1 MAQASSLLI
10 TELFPRSWV
19 FHGMTQSAYTL
30 PFQPFRLVFVLL
42 LIGLLLPAQPVSAQE
57 LALPDIGNPSGNI
70 LTPAEEERL
79 GRAFMRS
86 IRSTMP
92 VIQDPLLSA
101 YIQSLGDQ
109 LVNASND
116 AFGSFD
122 FFLINSPQINA
133 FAGPGGNIGVYSG
146 LITTTESES
155 ELASVIAHEVAHITQ
170 KHLVR
175 TYDAVKSMSLP
186 AAALAIAA
194 VAIGA
199 ATNNSDFAVAAAAG
213 VQAGMIQ
220 REINF
225 TRSHEEEADS
235 IGIQTLAAAGFDPT
249 AMPVFFSRMG
259 KASRLYDNGQLPEFL
274 RTHPV
279 TTNRIADAY
288 GRSDNYPYKQR
299 SDSLGYHL
307 AKERL
312 RVLAFN
318 DPRDG
323 IEFYSKTLKEGRYR
337 NEEAHQYGYLLS
349 LMGNRQY
356 AEARDLA
363 NQLNALR
370 PNQIEYLVAKAE
382 LEKLD
387 GNATLGVKTLEAGL
401 AEHPGNYPLSIYL
414 AQALLDIGKPTTVKP
429 LLEKLLQGHPD
440 NALIYKL
447 LAQAAG
453 DSGNKTQG
461 HQYLSEYYY
470 HTGALKEAQMQLEI
484 ALKDRNLSYYES
496 AKMAAR
502 LKEIRQEKKDLD
514 DRNR

>member
-1 MAQASSLLI
+1 MTKPSKTSRQLSLRFFYGLAGI
-10 TELFPRSWV
+10 CLLL
-19 FHGMTQSAYTL
+19 MTQ
-30 PFQPFRLVFVLL
+30 PVL
-42 LIGLLLPAQPVSAQE
+42 AQE
-57 LALPDIGNPSGNI
+57 IALPDIGNPSGNI
-70 LTPAEEERL
+70 LTPAEEQRL
-79 GRAFMRS
+79 GQAFMRS
-86 IRSTMP
+86 IRNTMP

-109 LVNASND
+109 LVNANND
-116 AFGSFD
+116 ALGSFE

-133 FAGPGGNIGVYSG
+133 FAGPGGYIGVYSG
-146 LITTTESES
+146 LLTTTESES
-155 ELASVIAHEVAHITQ
+155 ELASVIAHEVAHVTQ

-259 KASRLYDNGQLPEFL
+259 KASRLYDNGKLPEFL

-288 GRSDNYPYKQR
+288 GRSDSYPYKQR

-318 DPRDG
+318 DAREG
-323 IEFYSKTLKEGRYR
+323 IEFYSQTLKDGRYR

-349 LMGNRQY
+349 LMGNREY
-356 AEARDLA
+356 AKATELA
-363 NQLNALR
+363 TLLTDLR
-370 PNQIEYLVAKAE
+370 PGQIEYLVAKAE
-382 LEKLD
+382 LEKLE
-387 GNATLGVKTLEAGL
+387 GKPELGLKTLESGL
-401 AEHPGNYPLSIYL
+401 TGHPGNYPLSIYL
-414 AQALLDIGKPTTVKP
+414 AQALLDSGKPQAVTP
-429 LLEKLLQGHPD
+429 LLEKLLEGHPQ

-453 DSGNKTQG
+453 DAGKKTQG
-461 HQYLSEYYY
+461 HRYLSEYYY

-514 DRNR
+514 ARDR